1 MHLICKALVFSTF
14 ALTLTAGPLFGQGY
28 NNGQDHNNRN
38 DGQNY
43 NNNRNDD
50 HRNDHHDNH
59 QYVRHQD
66 WRRGHRMDRNDWN
79 RGERIDYRQYR
90 LRAPRRGYEWR
101 EVDGN
106 YVMAAVATGL
116 IATVIAASAAR

>member
-1 MHLICKALVFSTF
+1 MHRICKALVFSTF
-14 ALTLTAGPLFGQGY
+14 ALTLSAGTLFGQGY
-28 NNGQDHNNRN
+28 NNRG
-38 DGQNY
+38 
-43 NNNRNDD
+43 DD
-50 HRNDHHDNH
+50 HRNDHHDNNDRHDNH

-79 RGERIDYRQYR
+79 RGQRVDYRQYH
-90 LRAPRRGYEWR
+90 LNAPRRGYEWR

-116 IATVIAASAAR
+116 IATVIAASAAH